1 MHRGSA
7 AMELAM
13 RDSLPVEINAK
24 KTTKLTGGGVGL
36 VETGVSGHSINAM
49 GCALKALM
57 HVGQIYAQSTILG
70 TGKITGHVGTVVSR
84 CLKNVTSKKLDNFML
99 IQEVS
104 KFKKFRNNICMII
117 NLFSFLDFSISCNS
131 SVITIAHTNCIP
143 LLLGRHAWQKVHAFC

>member
-1 MHRGSA
+1 MGTNASTHRGSA

-24 KTTKLTGGGVGL
+24 KTTKLTGALTGL
-36 VETGVSGHSINAM
+36 VETGVSGHCINAM

-104 KFKKFRNNICMII
+104 KFTKVRNNYKLI
-117 NLFSFLDFSISCNS
+117 LVS
-131 SVITIAHTNCIP
+131 
-143 LLLGRHAWQKVHAFC
+143 